1 MIPED
6 EPAATGEAVD
16 TKADGVSL
24 VKQEDSELEEIL
36 SDYLGY
42 FPAER
47 DYLSYADLTLNT
59 SVVCGSN

>member
-6 EPAATGEAVD
+6 EPAATGEPVD

-47 DYLSYADLTLNT
+47 ELSYADLTLNT